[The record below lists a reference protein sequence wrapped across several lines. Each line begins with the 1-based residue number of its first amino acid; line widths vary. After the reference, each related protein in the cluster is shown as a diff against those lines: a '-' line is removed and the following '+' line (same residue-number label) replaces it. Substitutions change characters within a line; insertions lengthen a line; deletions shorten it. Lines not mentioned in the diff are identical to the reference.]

1 MRASLLAKEPEKKEE
16 AKPLGKEI
24 PVDLNAGKQ
33 GFSKVAGMDNLKKL
47 VIEGFINVLK
57 NPTKAAHYGISVPN
71 ILLYGPAGC
80 GKTFF
85 AERVAEEVGI
95 NFMKVSPDDLSSI
108 YIHGTQKK
116 NWRTLQKSRIKGS
129 DIVVPG

>member
-47 VIEGFINVLK
+47 VGCPVNRSKFR
-57 NPTKAAHYGISVPN
+57 
-71 ILLYGPAGC
+71 LL
-80 GKTFF
+80 F
-85 AERVAEEVGI
+85 
-95 NFMKVSPDDLSSI
+95 
-108 YIHGTQKK
+108 
-116 NWRTLQKSRIKGS
+116 
-129 DIVVPG
+129 

>member
-1 MRASLLAKEPEKKEE
+1 MSKETEWLRRIKSSNDMRASLLAKEPEKKEE

-57 NPTKAAHYGISVPN
+57 IPLKLHTTEYQFPTFCFTDPQDAEKLF
-71 ILLYGPAGC
+71 LLNVL
-80 GKTFF
+80 
-85 AERVAEEVGI
+85 R
-95 NFMKVSPDDLSSI
+95 
-108 YIHGTQKK
+108 KK
-116 NWRTLQKSRIKGS
+116 
-129 DIVVPG
+129 

>member
-47 VIEGFINVLK
+47 VI
-57 NPTKAAHYGISVPN
+57 
-71 ILLYGPAGC
+71 
-80 GKTFF
+80 
-85 AERVAEEVGI
+85 
-95 NFMKVSPDDLSSI
+95 
-108 YIHGTQKK
+108 
-116 NWRTLQKSRIKGS
+116 
-129 DIVVPG
+129 